1 MENPIFVED
10 VDSKIEEYWD
20 WIAVA
25 LFLLTTVDMITTI
38 YAVRIFGIDSEVNP
52 FMEWILEQ
60 GIVVLGVIN
69 LVVVV
74 AVVGIFYLL
83 IKLFKSSSDKYKKY
97 YAFCMDVW
105 IGLLVSMGLFVF
117 SNNLLV
123 IFFKTSLFNIFVKI
137 INFLF

>member
-1 MENPIFVED
+1 MKNHSLVNIN
-10 VDSKIEEYWD
+10 SKIEEYWD

-38 YAVRIFGIDSEVNP
+38 YAIYIFGINSEVNP
-52 FMEWILEQ
+52 FIEWVLRQ
-60 GIVVLGVIN
+60 GVLFLGIIN
-69 LVVVV
+69 LFVVII
-74 AVVGIFYLL
+74 VVGIFYLL
-83 IKLFKSSSDKYKKY
+83 IELFKSSSDKYKKY
-97 YAFCMDVW
+97 YKLCIEVW

-123 IFFKTSLFNIFVKI
+123 IFFKTSLFRIFIEI